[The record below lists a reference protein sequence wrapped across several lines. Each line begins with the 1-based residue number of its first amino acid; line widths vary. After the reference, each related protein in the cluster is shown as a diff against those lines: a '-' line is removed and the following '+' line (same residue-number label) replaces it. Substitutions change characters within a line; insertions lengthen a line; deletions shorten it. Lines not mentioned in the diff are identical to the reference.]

1 MKAAVIG
8 IGSNSVR
15 SLVAQNK
22 DGVFERLYRGR
33 EGTRLFAGLDDRGML
48 KEESIRKTADAV
60 GRMVE
65 AIRANGVNEFS
76 IFATSAARDAANGQ
90 DFLRAVEAAAGTV
103 PEILT
108 GEQEACLSFLGASRA
123 VKDEC
128 YCGVID
134 IGGGST
140 EIVTGQGENV
150 ECAFSCQMG
159 AVRLFR
165 EVPIRRKED
174 MEAVRKYAAEI
185 LEKKLAEQGEI
196 RLPETWIGTGGTF
209 TTMAAMVKEIPWT
222 ARTRMHGTRVTR
234 EEIRNIGEKLAG
246 MPLEERIRLP
256 GLQPGR
262 ADIVVHGICILLT
275 VMERFEIGTITV
287 SEWGNMDGYLWKQLM
302 QGQAVR
308 TENQE

>member
-15 SLVAQNK
+15 SLVAQNQ

-165 EVPIRRKED
+165 EIPIRRKED

-234 EEIRNIGEKLAG
+234 EEIRDIGEKLAG

>member
-15 SLVAQNK
+15 SLVAQNQ

-165 EVPIRRKED
+165 EIPIRRKED
-174 MEAVRKYAAEI
+174 MEAVREYAAEI

>member
-15 SLVAQNK
+15 SLVAQNQ